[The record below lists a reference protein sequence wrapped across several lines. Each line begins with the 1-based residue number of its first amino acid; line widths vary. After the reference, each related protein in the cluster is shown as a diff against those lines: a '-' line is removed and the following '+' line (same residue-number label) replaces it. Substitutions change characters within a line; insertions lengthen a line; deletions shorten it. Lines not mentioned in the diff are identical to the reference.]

1 MIVVDGAERVR
12 VVAESNAIGILEL
25 VVGRLIV
32 EENLPR
38 VDETRHVHAERVRS
52 RQASN
57 HLARLLTID
66 VYGAVRTTHEQV
78 VQVGVETIGSF
89 GVQLDDGSQGAR
101 LVVEFANHAVRGQR
115 VREMRAVLGTADH
128 VAKVMILVVV

>member
-12 VVAESNAIGILEL
+12 VVAESDTVGILEL
-25 VVGRLIV
+25 VVRRLIV
-32 EENLPR
+32 EEDLTR
-38 VDETRHVHAERVRS
+38 VHETRHVHAERVRS
-52 RQASN
+52 RQASD
-57 HLARLLTID
+57 HLACLLTID
-66 VYGAVRTTHEQV
+66 VYGAVGAADKQV
-78 VQVGVETIGSF
+78 VEVGVETVGSF
-89 GVQLDDGSQGAR
+89 GVQLDDGSERAR